1 MREKM
6 NTSRWLVAILLILN
20 TGLVA
25 LIYWQHVI
33 QPQNADIP
41 NLIGTWKGPNF
52 TVSEEKGYREWGE
65 KIVRITEQNDRRF
78 RGTFTYPDGT
88 KNFFGVI
95 YPDNISITWV
105 STNSRGF
112 NHGRI
117 LSKNTLSSCYVEAW
131 EKATAGCAVLER
143 Q

>member
-1 MREKM
+1 M
-6 NTSRWLVAILLILN
+6 NTSRWLIALLLILN

-25 LIYWQHVI
+25 LIYWQQVI
-33 QPQNADIP
+33 ATADNTVP
-41 NLIGTWKGPNF
+41 NLVGVWKGPNQ
-52 TVSEEKGYREWGE
+52 TVSEQKGYKEWPE
-65 KIVRITEQNDRRF
+65 KVVEITEQKDRRF

-117 LSKNTLSSCYVEAW
+117 LGENTLSACYVEAW
-131 EKATAGCAVLER
+131 EQATAGCATLVRE
-143 Q
+143 